1 MDVFRNVVSLEHQ
14 AQAAYDAQLYQ
25 EASVLHSRAMVAA
38 QHHDSR
44 LVAALCLRLGET
56 LSADQSMLDAVT
68 VYEAGFQSCCAATAL
83 DVTRLLTSLQ
93 SVGPYFY
100 RFDRM
105 DQPCHDDP
113 ATAEVLQGTMD
124 DPILPARLL
133 IACAEEYER
142 QSSLYLALYTYK
154 RALDHLQAP
163 TVTELRVDI
172 LSRLGALAYRQGEL
186 TTVDAALSELVELWL
201 STTNPHLLCHI
212 LAALGELYEA
222 VGSVENALS
231 VYREAVKI
239 SLSTSDAAAIGRA
252 RGRLV
257 RLSTQQHAAQR
268 GQRTTRQDQPRSVD
282 LPLPAPREVPVE
294 TPLRQRVFA
303 EPVYLDAARR

>member
-1 MDVFRNVVSLEHQ
+1 M
-14 AQAAYDAQLYQ
+14 
-25 EASVLHSRAMVAA
+25 LHSRAMLAA
-38 QHHDSR
+38 QHLDSR

-56 LSADQSMLDAVT
+56 LSADQSMLDAAT
-68 VYEAGFQSCCAATAL
+68 VYEAGFQSCCTTTAL

-113 ATAEVLQGTMD
+113 TTAEMLQDTMD

-133 IACAEEYER
+133 IACAEEHEQ

-154 RALDHLQAP
+154 RALENLQAP

-201 STTNPHLLCHI
+201 NTTNPQLLCHI

-222 VGSVENALS
+222 VGSAENALS

-239 SLSTSDAAAIGRA
+239 SLSTSDAAAIGHA

-257 RLSTQQHAAQR
+257 RLSTQQHGAKR
-268 GQRTTRQDQPRSVD
+268 GQRSTRQDKPRSVE
-282 LPLPAPREVPVE
+282 LPLPAAREVLVE
-294 TPLRQRVFA
+294 KPLRQRIFA
-303 EPVYLDAARR
+303 EPVYVDSTRR